1 MARMSDRAAAGRV
14 LVAGYPAS
22 EPPPSIL
29 RALADDD
36 LAGVIMFKRNLAEGP
51 SGAARQVRA
60 LAAVAA
66 RAPLVAID
74 QEGGRV
80 QRLKAPV
87 LESCRCA
94 RSGPRRRGA
103 DPIASRAGARPSVA
117 AIGFNVDFAPVLDVD
132 TNPDNPVIGD
142 RSFGADPA
150 LVARH
155 GWPSPAG
162 SPTRGSSPAASTS
175 RGTATPSTT
184 ATAAPPALAHDM
196 ARLEAVELVPLR
208 AAVGEVG
215 SVMTAHI
222 VFRALDPGGPGDLV
236 EEGGDGASCA
246 SASATTG

>member
-1 MARMSDRAAAGRV
+1 MSDRAAAGRV

-87 LESCRCA
+87 LELPPMRA
-94 RSGPRRRGA
+94 LGA
-103 DPIASRAGARPSVA
+103 
-117 AIGFNVDFAPVLDVD
+117 LDD
-132 TNPDNPVIGD
+132 E
-142 RSFGADPA
+142 A
-150 LVARH
+150 L
-155 GWPSPAG
+155 
-162 SPTRGSSPAASTS
+162 TR
-175 RGTATPSTT
+175 
-184 ATAAPPALAHDM
+184 
-196 ARLEAVELVPLR
+196 R
-208 AAVGEVG
+208 AA
-215 SVMTAHI
+215 
-222 VFRALDPGGPGDLV
+222 RALGLSSMSD
-236 EEGGDGASCA
+236 ACTS
-246 SASATTG
+246 